1 MGWEEKAAS
10 GEAIERVTSMT
21 VWEEGIS
28 REAVKRAAST
38 VRGEGSL
45 QGDSRGGS
53 IYGGMEGGNL

>member
-1 MGWEEKAAS
+1 
-10 GEAIERVTSMT
+10 MT